1 MFGIGAS
8 ELLIILAIVLVFY
21 GGRRLPEI
29 GAGLGKAIR
38 NFRGAGSEPEE
49 IEIKPGAGAPAKPPK
64 SDAAGAPA
72 KPPKSDAAGG
82 DDQEPPRT

>member
-49 IEIKPGAGAPAKPPK
+49 IEIKPGAGAPAKPQK
-64 SDAAGAPA
+64 SEAA
-72 KPPKSDAAGG
+72 DTG
-82 DDQEPPRT
+82 DREPPRT